1 VAVLWIPLLLLT
13 IAAAF
18 DMKDREIPDWIP
30 LSMLGWVMTA
40 TVLGI
45 SPYGWLLS
53 ALGLAVGLAFGALV
67 FWLGGFGGGDAKL
80 LAALG
85 ATLGPRDFA
94 LFMFDLAIVG
104 GVFALAALLSGRR
117 DVTYAPV
124 MVLGFVVFLA
134 SRSL

>member
-40 TVLGI
+40 TILGI
-45 SPYGWLLS
+45 SPSGWLLP

-94 LFMFDLAIVG
+94 VFMFDLAIVG

-117 DVTYAPV
+117 DVAYAPV